1 MPINQLTAE
10 GFGMLSGVAS
20 ASFTGL
26 LDEYPNAA
34 AAYSV
39 RRLSST
45 YEGAL
50 MEVRRT
56 VSSVTVTADVAYDS
70 NNELSLDSLITI
82 TSGSSSANNLGEFVG
97 ASGYSNPDSLVGGQD
112 AFVRTWY
119 DQSGNASNTI
129 QTTSSYQP
137 QIVNSGTYLGYLQ
150 TFRVFGNMVSSYSYT
165 VSQEYSSF
173 SVFENSGNC
182 VIGGTNSGNSFYGV
196 GQSGSALSSLSG
208 FISPSYYRNG
218 SVIGTTRND
227 VFVESTSFGQF
238 SLLITAGS
246 SNQLAIGYTGAAYNN
261 NRFKEFVLYPN
272 QTVSRTGVE
281 NNQMTYY
288 GLS

>member
-1 MPINQLTAE
+1 MISATTISPLNRRIVD
-10 GFGMLSGVAS
+10 GVP
-20 ASFTGL
+20 SFVGL
-26 LDEYPNAA
+26 LDTYPNAT

-45 YEGAL
+45 YDGAL
-50 MEVRRT
+50 MQVRIDT
-56 VSSVTVTADVAYDS
+56 VGQPLYDIGFDANGDLDTAD
-70 NNELSLDSLITI
+70 LI
-82 TSGSSSANNLGEFVG
+82 SKAAGN
-97 ASGYSNPDSLVGGQD
+97 D